1 MSHRYRKHPASTR
14 MYRHFAVVTLAV
26 TGLLALFAEGENAK
40 AVSRQSPER
49 DAKLEAQAVE
59 EPNNSPEP
67 MVQQPGGV
75 WGDDGGTFGDA
86 TLGGPGF
93 RSAASSWWP
102 QLSTRGYSPD
112 YLARMTDEERTALEV
127 AIAENTGVSAT
138 ENRSE
143 IARLEN
149 ASRLRSGSVGRE

>member
-40 AVSRQSPER
+40 AVTRQSPER
-49 DAKLEAQAVE
+49 DAELQAQAVE
-59 EPNNSPEP
+59 KPNNSPEP
-67 MVQQPGGV
+67 VVQQPGGV

-102 QLSTRGYSPD
+102 ELSSRGYSPD
-112 YLARMTDEERTALEV
+112 YLARMTDEERTA
-127 AIAENTGVSAT
+127 IAENTGASAT
-138 ENRSE
+138 QNRSE
-143 IARLEN
+143 IARLES